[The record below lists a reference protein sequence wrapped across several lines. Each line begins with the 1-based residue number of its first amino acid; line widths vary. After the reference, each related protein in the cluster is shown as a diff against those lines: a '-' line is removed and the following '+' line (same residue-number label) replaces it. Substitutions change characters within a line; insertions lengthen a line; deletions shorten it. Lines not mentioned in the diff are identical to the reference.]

1 MNNLDFENTAV
12 AEAVIEEDS
21 SDVMVSALPKV
32 MEKLDR
38 REELQRKRKYW
49 VVRRAQDIVL
59 SLIAMV
65 ALLPFMILI
74 ALVIYI
80 DDPKGSPIFKQT
92 RVGRNGK
99 LFEFYKFR
107 TMCVDAERKLEELR
121 DKNEKDGPVFKM
133 KEDPRI
139 TRVGHF
145 LRKSSL
151 DELPQLLNIL
161 KGDMSIVGPRPAL
174 PDEVEKYNDYQ
185 KQRLYVQPG
194 LTCYWQ
200 IQPHRDSL
208 TFDEW
213 MDLDIQYIKERSFR
227 VDWKIIF
234 KTIGAVL
241 KGSGE

>member
-1 MNNLDFENTAV
+1 
-12 AEAVIEEDS
+12 
-21 SDVMVSALPKV
+21 
-32 MEKLDR
+32 
-38 REELQRKRKYW
+38 
-49 VVRRAQDIVL
+49 
-59 SLIAMV
+59 
-65 ALLPFMILI
+65 
-74 ALVIYI
+74 
-80 DDPKGSPIFKQT
+80 
-92 RVGRNGK
+92 
-99 LFEFYKFR
+99 
-107 TMCVDAERKLEELR
+107 MCVDAERKLEELR

-139 TRVGHF
+139 TRVGRF

-174 PDEVEKYNDYQ
+174 PHEVEKYNDYQ

-241 KGSGE
+241 RGSGE

>member
-1 MNNLDFENTAV
+1 M
-12 AEAVIEEDS
+12 I
-21 SDVMVSALPKV
+21 ALMPL
-32 MEKLDR
+32 ML
-38 REELQRKRKYW
+38 
-49 VVRRAQDIVL
+49 
-59 SLIAMV
+59 
-65 ALLPFMILI
+65 LI

-80 DDPKGSPIFKQT
+80 DDPKGSPIFKQV

-99 LFEFYKFR
+99 HFQFYKFR

-121 DKNEKDGPVFKM
+121 DQNEKDGPVFKI
-133 KEDPRI
+133 KEDPRV
-139 TRVGHF
+139 TRIGRF

-151 DELPQLLNIL
+151 DELPQLFNIL

-174 PDEVEKYNDYQ
+174 PREVEKYNDYQ

-213 MDLDIQYIKERSFR
+213 MDLDIQYIKERSFL

-234 KTIGAVL
+234 KTVGAVL